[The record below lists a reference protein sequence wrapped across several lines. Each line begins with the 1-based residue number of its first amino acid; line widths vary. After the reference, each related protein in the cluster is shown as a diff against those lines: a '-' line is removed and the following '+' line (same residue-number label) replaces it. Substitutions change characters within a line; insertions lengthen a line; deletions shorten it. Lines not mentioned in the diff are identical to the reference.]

1 MTATAQSRP
10 RPGLRVG
17 IDLVQISRI
26 EESVRAFGERFLRR
40 VFTVDEL
47 AYANAAPACTGERLA
62 ARFAAKEAAKKALG
76 LDGVGWTDIEV
87 RRAADGACEIALHGA
102 ADLAS
107 GGCHTALSMSH
118 DGNQATAVVIA
129 YE

>member
-1 MTATAQSRP
+1 MTESPPT
-10 RPGLRVG
+10 PGLRVG

-26 EESVRAFGERFLRR
+26 EESVQAFGERFLRR
-40 VFTVDEL
+40 VFTTDEL
-47 AYANAAPACTGERLA
+47 AYAIAAPACTGERLA

-76 LDGVGWTDIEV
+76 LDGVAWTDIEV
-87 RRAADGACEIALHGA
+87 RRAAGGACQLALHGA
-102 ADLAS
+102 ASRAS
-107 GGCHTALSMSH
+107 AGCRTALSMSH